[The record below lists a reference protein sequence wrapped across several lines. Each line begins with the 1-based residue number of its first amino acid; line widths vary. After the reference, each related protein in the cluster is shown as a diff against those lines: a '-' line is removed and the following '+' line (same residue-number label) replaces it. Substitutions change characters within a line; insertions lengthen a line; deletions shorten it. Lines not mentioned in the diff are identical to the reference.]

1 MAELPFH
8 LKTIETLPGALDIL
22 RYLGEVD
29 DHTADVD
36 EICDTL
42 ELSDRRFSKAIRRL
56 VTKGYVIMDGDM
68 VYRLS
73 EQGEDA
79 VGELSE
85 YDAAE
90 GNAPISVRISDDE
103 DDDEDIS
110 IEQNDFVPASA
121 LGAIKRR
128 LVLAIPTTF
137 TAHQVSNVVV
147 GFNPASADNT
157 LNASTDMLLRFSVLN
172 GTPQQPKELPLTLSN
187 EAAHETLEVVPGAFT
202 QMRLRVEV
210 MQLDNFS
217 GDISNVGGMYVDV
230 DVSNLGAN
238 NGDLIAYGTDISI
251 SA

>member
-36 EICDTL
+36 EICNTL
-42 ELSDRRFSKAIRRL
+42 DLTDRRFSKAIRRL

-79 VGELSE
+79 VGELAE
-85 YDAAE
+85 FDEAE
-90 GNAPISVRISDDE
+90 GNAPISVRISEDDE
-103 DDDEDIS
+103 DEDDS
-110 IEQNDFVPASA
+110 IEQNDFVRTSA
-121 LGAIKRR
+121 LGAVKRR
-128 LVLAIPTTF
+128 LVLAIPATF

-172 GTPQQPKELPLTLSN
+172 GTPQQPKELPITLSN
-187 EAAHETLEVVPGAFT
+187 EAAHQTIEVVPGAYT
-202 QMRLRVEV
+202 QMRLKVEV

-217 GDISNVGGMYVDV
+217 GDISSVGGMYVDV

-238 NGDLIAYGTDISI
+238 NADLTAYGTDISI
-251 SA
+251 PS